1 MKCLTDLKN
10 IINMK
15 KTIRLTESDLINIVK
30 RVVKEQQ
37 LSEDTFT
44 FGDKVRNKLG
54 KLVGLPERTKNDEK
68 LADDI
73 LSKVESGEYE
83 VLEGYDNYRIPK
95 GYKISLSLDGEE
107 YIVKV
112 SKTRKGVIEGGA
124 LSTST
129 QVTKPDG
136 EKINIPG
143 KGFAEKIMRLVDESG
158 KFKFPDEKPRT
169 KFRPKVGSAMY

>member
-1 MKCLTDLKN
+1 
-10 IINMK
+10 MK

-30 RVVKEQQ
+30 RAVKEQQ
-37 LSEDTFT
+37 LNEDTFT

-54 KLVGLPERTKNDEK
+54 KLVGLPGRTEDDEK

-83 VLEGYDNYRIPK
+83 VLDGYRSYMIPN
-95 GYKISLSLDGEE
+95 GYKITLSLDGED
-107 YIVKV
+107 YTVKV
-112 SKTRKGVIEGGA
+112 SKERLGIEGGA
-124 LSTST
+124 FSTT
-129 QVTKPDG
+129 THVIKPNG
-136 EKINIPG
+136 EKVNIPG
-143 KGFAEKIMRLVDESG
+143 KGFALKIMKLIDESG